1 MVEASIKTG
10 TTTLGIVCKDGII
23 LAADKRAT
31 GGGMPLRVMNKDV
44 VKVLPIA
51 ENMAVTI
58 AGNVS
63 DIQMVI
69 KLIKA
74 EIMIK
79 KMRSMK
85 ELTVKEVANLLGT
98 ILYQNIRNF
107 STIIAVT
114 AFLLGGRDRAGYH
127 LYELTPDGCVMEIKD
142 YATDG
147 SGGEIAMAV
156 LDSTYQ
162 KTITVNEGV
171 KLAIKCIDASIQR
184 DTGSGEGADVY
195 SITKD
200 GIQLVLQ
207 KKITTTLQT
216 A

>member
-1 MVEASIKTG
+1 MVEPSIKTG
-10 TTTLGIVCKDGII
+10 TTTLGMVCKDGII

-31 GGGMPLRVMNKDV
+31 GGGMPLRVMNKDMIKIV
-44 VKVLPIA
+44 QITD
-51 ENMAVTI
+51 NMAVTI

-85 ELTVKEVANLLGT
+85 ELTVKEVANLLGS

-107 STIIAVT
+107 STIIAIT
-114 AFLLGGRDRAGYH
+114 AFLLGGKDRSGFH
-127 LYELTPDGCVMEIKD
+127 LYELSPDGCVIEIKD
-142 YATDG
+142 YTTDG
-147 SGGEIAMAV
+147 SGGEMALAV
-156 LDSTYQ
+156 LDSAFQ
-162 KTITVNEGV
+162 KGLTVNEGS
-171 KLAIKCIDASIQR
+171 KLAIKAINSSIQR
-184 DTGSGEGADVY
+184 DTGSGEGIDIY
-195 SITKD
+195 TITKE
-200 GIQLVLQ
+200 GVQHTLQ
-207 KKITTTLQT
+207 KRINTTLE